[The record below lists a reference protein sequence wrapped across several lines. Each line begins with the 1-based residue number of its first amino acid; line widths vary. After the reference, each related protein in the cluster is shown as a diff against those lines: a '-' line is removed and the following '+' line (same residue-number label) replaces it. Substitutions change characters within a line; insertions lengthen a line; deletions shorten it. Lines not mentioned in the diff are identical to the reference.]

1 MDKWLKSKALAVAIE
16 MTNNTKNGGKAL
28 EEFAKYTG
36 RQSGEDVLYF
46 MFKNIADHVEFC
58 TKNPDIAGDI
68 NEIRYHL

>member
-46 MFKNIADHVEFC
+46 MFKNIAEHVEFC
-58 TKNPDIAGDI
+58 TKNPDIADEINDI
-68 NEIRYHL
+68 PYHL

>member
-1 MDKWLKSKALAVAIE
+1 MDKWLKNKALAVAIE
-16 MTNNTKNGGKAL
+16 MVNNTTNGGKTL

-46 MFKNIADHVEFC
+46 MFKNIVDHVEFC

-68 NEIRYHL
+68 NEIRYHF